1 MAAITKET
9 MIGGLQDD
17 LQASI
22 GRYTEKTFDWDA
34 FPANSGWPRLARG
47 QMRYVGAG
55 GSPKVDDRS
64 TLMPQHFTVSL
75 IHQPVG
81 NYAAAH
87 SHEVVESFVVLEG
100 VLTVAWTEDDN
111 TVEAK
116 LGPKDL
122 ILNASGIAHGF
133 RNDGINPVLM
143 SVMVGHGSPLP
154 PHYHAHPKDVGDDA
168 AIRFGARHG
177 RTFALSGSEQLP
189 LQKKM
194 AAHVIRYNRLKPE
207 WDRAGFA
214 RMVYLGRGGIVG
226 GQNRTELITVPKGVG
241 VRPYERPSEE
251 TYFILS
257 GCVTVGWEEDDKK
270 VEERIGPR
278 DLVFNPARRRHYF
291 RNDGVEDVQFFM
303 VVGASQAED
312 VVFSAA

>member
-1 MAAITKET
+1 MKEP
-9 MIGGLQDD
+9 MGSLRED
-17 LQASI
+17 LQAFI

-34 FPANSGWPRLARG
+34 FPANSGWARLARA

-64 TLMPQHFTVSL
+64 TLAPHHFTVSL

-87 SHEVVESFVVLEG
+87 SHEVVESFVVLLG
-100 VLTVAWTEDDN
+100 VLTVAWTADGD
-111 TVEAK
+111 TVEVK

-133 RNDGINPVLM
+133 RNDGVDPVLM
-143 SVMVGHGSPLP
+143 SVMVGDGRPLP
-154 PHYHAHPKDVGDDA
+154 PQYHAHPKDIGDDA
-168 AIRFGARHG
+168 AIRFGAKPG
-177 RTFALSGSEQLP
+177 RTFALSGNEHLA

-194 AAHVIRYNRLKPE
+194 AAHVVRYNELKPE
-207 WDRAGFA
+207 WDGAGFA
-214 RMVYLGRGGIVG
+214 RMVYLGCGGVIG

-251 TYFILS
+251 TYFVLS
-257 GCVTVGWEEDDKK
+257 GCVTVGWEENGET
-270 VEERIGPR
+270 VEQRIGPR
-278 DLVFNPARRRHYF
+278 DLVFNPAGRKRYF